1 MRCASAWPIQA
12 AGSDGLL
19 DNRQGRLDS
28 AGSLTL
34 DGVVLDNRGGAL
46 SSAGDLE
53 VRSAAALDNAGGV
66 IETDAALSLH
76 SARLDNRDGG
86 RITAQGTAHI
96 TTGALDNSQGGLVG
110 SAAHLQ
116 LLAGQVTNQAGGSI
130 GGKTVDASVLGLAQ
144 QGGELFSQGRLTLDL
159 NHGDLDNR
167 DGLLHGAGPLTLL
180 NLRDV
185 ANQRGEISSTQ
196 GFELRARN
204 LDTRDGKVLSSQGL
218 TLRIVEQL
226 DAARGL
232 ISARTLNLQAASL
245 NNRDGVIGSRE

>member
-1 MRCASAWPIQA
+1 MTVHGTRLDNSDGGMLLAGTRLALVLEQLINRNQGLVFGQALELRGAQLDNQRGTLGATDALRVSLAIQA

-86 RITAQGTAHI
+86 
-96 TTGALDNSQGGLVG
+96 
-110 SAAHLQ
+110 
-116 LLAGQVTNQAGGSI
+116 
-130 GGKTVDASVLGLAQ
+130 
-144 QGGELFSQGRLTLDL
+144 
-159 NHGDLDNR
+159 
-167 DGLLHGAGPLTLL
+167 
-180 NLRDV
+180 
-185 ANQRGEISSTQ
+185 
-196 GFELRARN
+196 
-204 LDTRDGKVLSSQGL
+204 
-218 TLRIVEQL
+218 
-226 DAARGL
+226 
-232 ISARTLNLQAASL
+232 
-245 NNRDGVIGSRE
+245 